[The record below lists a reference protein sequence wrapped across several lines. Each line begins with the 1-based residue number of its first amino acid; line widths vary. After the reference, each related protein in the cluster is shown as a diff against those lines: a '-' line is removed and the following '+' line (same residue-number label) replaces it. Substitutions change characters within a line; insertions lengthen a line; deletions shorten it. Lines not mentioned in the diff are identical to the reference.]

1 MAAWICWGFMVFWIL
16 GAWGWWSFERA
27 WAGPSLS
34 WGCKHGVDLLRVK
47 LGSSRDEI
55 GISSPAEANPE
66 GPMSFDLGKK
76 QEIYILDHVNR
87 RIQVFVHGSRIR
99 GIPLPPEGV
108 FSDMALLP
116 EGQLALLDNSAKKA
130 LFILKEDGSLLS
142 VLPLKGAGITSA
154 EEVAGIYVQS
164 QGKLAGIWANLGAR
178 SVRLAHLDGSAD
190 PERISVPGILSFH
203 GDRLLRAEK
212 IGDVTVV
219 VQSSQKEKFSIWSQS
234 TVHVEMF
241 VEGVREVAQDR
252 QSRIYLVLGL
262 LDEKD
267 RPLDLVMILDP
278 QGKPL
283 GRLELCRPQT
293 SHEMHRRVRI
303 SPEGEIFQ
311 MGLEKKGLFIKRF
324 DTRSILDKASR

>member
-16 GAWGWWSFERA
+16 GAGIWGSWERA
-27 WAGPSLS
+27 WAGPLLNWS
-34 WGCKHGVDLLRVK
+34 CEHGVDLLRVK
-47 LGSSRDEI
+47 LGGSRDQI
-55 GISSPAEANPE
+55 GISTPSEANPE
-66 GPMSFDLGKK
+66 GPMSFDLGEKG
-76 QEIYILDHVNR
+76 EIYILDHVNR
-87 RIQVFVHGSRIR
+87 RIQVFAQGSRIK
-99 GIPLPPEGV
+99 GVPLPKGGV
-108 FSDMALLP
+108 FTDMALLP
-116 EGQLALLDNSAKKA
+116 GGQVALLDNSAKKA
-130 LFILKEDGSLLS
+130 LFILKEDGSLSS
-142 VLPLKGAGITSA
+142 VMPLQGAGITSA

-164 QGKLAGIWANLGAR
+164 QGKLAGIWADLGAR
-178 SVRLAHLDGSAD
+178 SVRLAHLDGSED

-293 SHEMHRRVRI
+293 PHEMHRRVRI
-303 SPEGEIFQ
+303 SPEGVIFQ
-311 MGLEKKGLFIKRF
+311 MGLEKKGLFIKKF
-324 DTRSILDKASR
+324 NPRSILDKAGK